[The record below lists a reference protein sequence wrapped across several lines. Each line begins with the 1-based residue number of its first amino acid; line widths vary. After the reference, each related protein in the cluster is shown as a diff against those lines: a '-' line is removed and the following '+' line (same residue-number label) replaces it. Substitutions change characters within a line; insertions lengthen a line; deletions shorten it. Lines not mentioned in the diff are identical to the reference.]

1 MQISIAAEEIFV
13 NIANYAYAPE
23 IGKASVRVEIT
34 EDPITVCITF
44 MDGGKPF
51 DPTKKSILYYL
62 CLRLFL
68 LIISFTNGRKL
79 SSSPAIKAPFL
90 NA

>member
-23 IGKASVRVEIT
+23 IGKASVRAEIT

-51 DPTKKSILYYL
+51 DPTKNRSYIICAYGCSYL
-62 CLRLFL
+62 
-68 LIISFTNGRKL
+68 
-79 SSSPAIKAPFL
+79 
-90 NA
+90 